1 MAFSNPRN
9 FFYIRLYGIILI
21 SGGLFLALVIS
32 KYGNLNCDRSQDRC
46 QFETGSLLSRTQAT
60 FPASLLKGAK
70 IEIRTT
76 TDRYNRTTTSKRVAL
91 LPDRDLLIE
100 NYWTGREP
108 QQIADRIN
116 LFVSNPQEQTL
127 QVTQDERFTG
137 IPFGLLLI
145 AAGVFILRKLEKEKA
160 DKKKKIT

>member
-21 SGGLFLALVIS
+21 SSGLFLALVIS
-32 KYGNLNCDRSQDRC
+32 KYGNLSCDRLQDRC
-46 QFETGSLLSRTQAT
+46 QFETGSLLSRIQAT

-108 QQIADRIN
+108 QEIADRIN
-116 LFVSNPQEQTL
+116 LFVSNPSEQTF
-127 QVTQDERFTG
+127 QVTQEERFIG
-137 IPFGLLLI
+137 IPLGLLLV

-160 DKKKKIT
+160 A